1 VPPPPCLCLCSYQDI
16 MLVPLADALREAIA
30 ITTAEE
36 TIKPPPGGTQP
47 TVYFAMQVRVSLV
60 CYRMLKH

>member
-1 VPPPPCLCLCSYQDI
+1 

-30 ITTAEE
+30 ITLAEE

-47 TVYFAMQVRVSLV
+47 TVYFAMQVSVPRP
-60 CYRMLKH
+60 